1 MERLIVFKLPH
12 IYVVYVFFPL
22 YWKWKC
28 YSVVSDSLWS
38 SVHGILQARIL
49 DWVAISF
56 SRGPSWPRH
65 RSQVS
70 HIAGRF
76 FTIRA
81 TWKTQINRVRTTQV
95 LTQRDNSG
103 LAWNW
108 ITEDKFKRLQKY
120 GKGYRKSIKHSAL
133 IQGRTVEPG
142 GLPSMGSHKVRHDW
156 SDLAAAAA
164 Y

>member
-1 MERLIVFKLPH
+1 MHCKKSEALSWYSIEHSIPSNKLFIWKDWLSLNYH
-12 IYVVYVFFPL
+12 IFMWFMFFFPL

-65 RSQVS
+65 WSQVS

-108 ITEDKFKRLQKY
+108 ITEDNLKDYK
-120 GKGYRKSIKHSAL
+120 
-133 IQGRTVEPG
+133 
-142 GLPSMGSHKVRHDW
+142 SMGSVTGNQL
-156 SDLAAAAA
+156 STVL
-164 Y
+164 

>member
-1 MERLIVFKLPH
+1 MHCKKSEALSWYSIDHSIPSNKLFKWKDWLSLNYH
-12 IYVVYVFFPL
+12 IFMWFMFFFPL
-22 YWKWKC
+22 YWKWKY

-49 DWVAISF
+49 DWVTISF

-76 FTIRA
+76 FTIWA
-81 TWKTQINRVRTTQV
+81 TWEAQINRVRTTQV
-95 LTQRDNSG
+95 LTQRDNSE

-108 ITEDKFKRLQKY
+108 ITEDN
-120 GKGYRKSIKHSAL
+120 L
-133 IQGRTVEPG
+133 IDYK
-142 GLPSMGSHKVRHDW
+142 SMGRVTGNQLSTV
-156 SDLAAAAA
+156 L
-164 Y
+164 